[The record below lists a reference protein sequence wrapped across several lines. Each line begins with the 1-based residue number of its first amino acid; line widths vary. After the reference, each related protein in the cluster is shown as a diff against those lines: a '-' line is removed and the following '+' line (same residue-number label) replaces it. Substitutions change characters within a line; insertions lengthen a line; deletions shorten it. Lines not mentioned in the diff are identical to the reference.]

1 MVVSGS
7 MYYFEPNYNF
17 EYMNNWV
24 NDALPCEDDIVRM
37 DQQKIAVTMISD
49 GIKFS
54 EMLLPDDGIIFF
66 APNTAI
72 GQKANWQCD
81 KRATPQDASFITK
94 PAASF
99 FNGSNWMASVEG
111 KETGF
116 FLNALQV
123 PSAEVNTHNLYPPEA
138 REKFKS

>member
-1 MVVSGS
+1 
-7 MYYFEPNYNF
+7 
-17 EYMNNWV
+17 
-24 NDALPCEDDIVRM
+24 
-37 DQQKIAVTMISD
+37 
-49 GIKFS
+49 
-54 EMLLPDDGIIFF
+54 
-66 APNTAI
+66 PNTAI

-123 PSAEVNTHNLYPPEA
+123 PSAEDTAVIQASGSNRMLIDDFIELDAFYFSNEVSELNLHVA
-138 REKFKS
+138 T